1 MPNRVLCETALKVK
15 CVFNN
20 MHLML
25 YCIYVRSPDHNLL
38 FILGDHVYLDNYMY
52 IGHVVY
58 MDFVSLDSI
67 KKYFDRPNKIIR
79 SINNLMTCFK

>member
-1 MPNRVLCETALKVK
+1 MYAYKGKVS
-15 CVFNN
+15 FYN

-38 FILGDHVYLDNYMY
+38 FIFGDHVYMYLDNYMY

-67 KKYFDRPNKIIR
+67 KKSTLTALIKLLDLLTI
-79 SINNLMTCFK
+79 L